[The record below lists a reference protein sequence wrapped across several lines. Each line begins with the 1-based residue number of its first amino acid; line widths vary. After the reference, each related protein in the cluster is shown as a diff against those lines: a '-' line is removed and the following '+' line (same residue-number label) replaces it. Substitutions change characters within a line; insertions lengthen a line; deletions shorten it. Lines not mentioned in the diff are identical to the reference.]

1 MSSYTTQLRYYCEN
15 QTKLYGQPYYKV
27 IPAAAPLLFDFDYPF
42 YNPLKKAEFEQN
54 FIKHFYMREIG
65 VETFGYFKL
74 ILDSKFNEIMPKYNK
89 LLQTY
94 DEMIDPFITDDI
106 TETENAKSNTTGNS
120 NVTTNNENINLHS
133 STPQGTINN
142 LLDGKYLDDVSKDNA
157 TNSSNTQNNQNANS
171 NMERKT
177 KGLRGYAKAKLLAE
191 YQDSVKSVYSEIYK
205 ECDSL
210 FMQVF

>member
-1 MSSYTTQLRYYCEN
+1 MSSYTTELRYYCEN
-15 QTKLYGQPYYKV
+15 QTGLYGQPYYKV
-27 IPAAAPLLFDFDYPF
+27 IPVAAPLLFDFDYPF
-42 YNPLKKAEFEQN
+42 YNEMKKAEFEQN

-74 ILDSKFNEIMPKYNK
+74 NLDAKLNGIMPKYNK
-89 LLQTY
+89 LLQAY

-106 TETENAKSNTTGNS
+106 TETEKADSNNNGNT
-120 NVTTNNENINLHS
+120 NVTANNENINLHS
-133 STPQGTINN
+133 STPQGLINN
-142 LLDGKYLDDVSKDNA
+142 MLDGKYLDDVSKDTGN
-157 TNSSNTQNNQNANS
+157 NSTSTQNNQSANS

-210 FMQVF
+210 FIQLF

>member
-1 MSSYTTQLRYYCEN
+1 MSTYTTELRYYCEN
-15 QTKLYGQPYYKV
+15 QTGLYGQPYYKV

-42 YNPLKKAEFEQN
+42 YNPLKKDEFEQN

-74 ILDSKFNEIMPKYNK
+74 ILDSKLNEIMPKYNK
-89 LLQTY
+89 LLKGY
-94 DEMIDPFITDDI
+94 EEMADPFITDDI
-106 TETENAKSNTTGNS
+106 IETETAASNTSGKS
-120 NVTTNNENINLHS
+120 NVTANNENINMHS

-142 LLDGKYLDDVSKDNA
+142 MLDGKYLDDVSKDNA
-157 TNSSNTQNNQNANS
+157 TNTSDSENNQNANS
-171 NMERKT
+171 SMERKT

-191 YQDSVKSVYSEIYK
+191 YQDSVKSAYSEIYK